1 MTRTTVILLRPCPNV
16 SAQWLEVVEP
26 EQGSTSYTLYQA
38 GYGPGVRALALTCAQ
53 AIELGEAM
61 GVG

>member
-1 MTRTTVILLRPCPNV
+1 MTRVILLRPCPNV

-26 EQGSTSYTLYQA
+26 EQGSTTYTLYQA
-38 GYGPGVRALALTCAQ
+38 YGPGVRALALTCAQ

-61 GVG
+61 GVAG